1 MRKTKPARRKTK
13 TYSITV
19 PAELLP
25 AIKWRAFETHRNVS
39 SYLSWLIAIDCGGK
53 ALNKDRF

>member
-1 MRKTKPARRKTK
+1 MKKSKAATRKTK

-39 SYLSWLIAIDCGGK
+39 SYLSWLIATDTQKK
-53 ALNKDRF
+53 AK

>member
-1 MRKTKPARRKTK
+1 MKKPSKVVRKTK

-25 AIKWRAFETHRNVS
+25 AIKWRAFETRRNVS
-39 SYLSWLIAIDCGGK
+39 SYLSWLISIDTEK
-53 ALNKDRF
+53 KPK

>member
-1 MRKTKPARRKTK
+1 MKKPKPARRKTK

-25 AIKWRAFETHRNVS
+25 VIKWRAAETQRNVS
-39 SYLSWLIAIDCGGK
+39 SYLSWLISIDTQEK
-53 ALNKDRF
+53 SK

>member
-1 MRKTKPARRKTK
+1 MKKPNPARRKTQ

-25 AIKWRAFETHRNVS
+25 AIKWRAFETRRSVS
-39 SYLSWLIAIDCGGK
+39 SYLSWLIDTDCQK
-53 ALNKDRF
+53 KPK

>member
-1 MRKTKPARRKTK
+1 MKKPKPARRKTK

-25 AIKWRAFETHRNVS
+25 AIKWRAFETRRNVS
-39 SYLSWLIAIDCGGK
+39 SYLSWLIAIDLEK
-53 ALNKDRF
+53 KPK

>member
-1 MRKTKPARRKTK
+1 MKKAKPARRKTK

-25 AIKWRAFETHRNVS
+25 AIKWRAFETRRNVS
-39 SYLSWLIAIDCGGK
+39 SYLSWLIAIDLEKK
-53 ALNKDRF
+53 AK